1 MLMGGDGRSVGY
13 AFISCSAVDA
23 AAAEV
28 VRGALELADIEVW
41 RDSARI
47 LLGEDWRAAMRRAV
61 SEGALVFVVL
71 FSRAGLDAER
81 SRHHEELNVAIEE
94 LRRRAPLVPWLVPV
108 RVDDC
113 EIPDLEIGAGRTL
126 RSLESADVFGP
137 RRSEE
142 IGRLVAAV
150 TRIQTMRAR
159 LSAVGPVPA
168 FGLVSDPAQRG
179 DVPGHASR
187 LTRNG
192 LSPLV
197 GWRTIPESTPA
208 FTDREGVLL
217 RLRAQLKTEETAL
230 VPQVLCGLGGV
241 GKTQLAIQYAW
252 RFREEYDLIWWVN
265 AEQHSQVIS
274 GLGDLGELMDL
285 PVPESQQHGARA
297 VLNALSEHTVY
308 ARWLMIYDNARSPDL
323 VLPYVPHGAG
333 HVLITSQSQEWLAAG
348 KVIPVDVFTR
358 EDSVEL
364 LRSFRGD

>member
-1 MLMGGDGRSVGY
+1 
-13 AFISCSAVDA
+13 
-23 AAAEV
+23 
-28 VRGALELADIEVW
+28 
-41 RDSARI
+41 
-47 LLGEDWRAAMRRAV
+47 
-61 SEGALVFVVL
+61 
-71 FSRAGLDAER
+71 
-81 SRHHEELNVAIEE
+81 
-94 LRRRAPLVPWLVPV
+94 
-108 RVDDC
+108 
-113 EIPDLEIGAGRTL
+113 
-126 RSLESADVFGP
+126 
-137 RRSEE
+137 
-142 IGRLVAAV
+142 VAAV

-364 LRSFRGD
+364 LRSFRGDISAQAASEIAARLGDLPLAVEQAGIWLRETGMSPAEYLTEMDGYLLRMVSTLRSLGHPEAVMQTWGLAFDRLAEEDESAAALLRLCAFCFEELTRIKLPSCETGGSDFTSSTRFLPSDNPQ